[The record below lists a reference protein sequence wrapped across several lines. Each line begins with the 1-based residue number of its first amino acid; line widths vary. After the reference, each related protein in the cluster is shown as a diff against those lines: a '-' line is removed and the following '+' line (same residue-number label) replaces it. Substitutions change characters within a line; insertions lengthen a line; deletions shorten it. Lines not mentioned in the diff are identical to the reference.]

1 MLPTWRQVS
10 VSNTFVTL
18 PSASPVA
25 ELRINML
32 RMAFRA
38 MLGLTNLGSAGRKRW
53 CTAIVLVA
61 ICALTVS
68 VATRYGS
75 AVSGNDAARAIET
88 HSSWEPGLQRLL
100 DNAVTW
106 IPPVV
111 ADAVFY
117 APAYYRHVA
126 PSGPTV
132 SSVVLE
138 KNLYNRPP
146 PA

>member
-1 MLPTWRQVS
+1 
-10 VSNTFVTL
+10 
-18 PSASPVA
+18 
-25 ELRINML
+25 ML

-38 MLGLTNLGSAGRKRW
+38 MLRLTNLGSPGRKRW

-75 AVSGNDAARAIET
+75 AGSGDDSVTTVQKN
-88 HSSWEPGLQRLL
+88 SSWEPGLQRLL
-100 DNAVTW
+100 DNAGTW
-106 IPPVV
+106 TPPIVG
-111 ADAVFY
+111 DAVFY
-117 APAYYRHVA
+117 TPAHYQHVA
-126 PSGPTV
+126 PSDPTV

>member
-1 MLPTWRQVS
+1 
-10 VSNTFVTL
+10 
-18 PSASPVA
+18 
-25 ELRINML
+25 ML
-32 RMAFRA
+32 R
-38 MLGLTNLGSAGRKRW
+38 LTNLGKPWRKRW

-75 AVSGNDAARAIET
+75 AVSSDDTLTAV
-88 HSSWEPGLQRLL
+88 HKQSSWEPGLQRLL

-106 IPPVV
+106 MPPIVG
-111 ADAVFY
+111 DAVFY
-117 APAYYRHVA
+117 TPAYYRHIA